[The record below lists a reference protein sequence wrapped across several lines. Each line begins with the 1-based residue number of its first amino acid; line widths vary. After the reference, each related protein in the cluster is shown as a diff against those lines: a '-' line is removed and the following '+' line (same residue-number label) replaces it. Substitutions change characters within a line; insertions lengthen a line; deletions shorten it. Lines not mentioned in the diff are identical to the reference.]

1 MFTVFGYDSSIHKCV
16 FCDNAKR
23 LLDVKKQEYAFI
35 NVMPEK
41 GVFDE
46 VVVSDLL
53 RRLGRESRIG
63 LTMPQIFAP
72 DGTHIGGFDELRKF
86 KFNA

>member
-1 MFTVFGYDSSIHKCV
+1 MFTVFGYDSNIHKCV

-23 LLDVKKQEYAFI
+23 LLGVKKQEYSFI

-46 VVVSDLL
+46 VVISDLL
-53 RRLGRESRIG
+53 RRLGRESQVG